1 MNDEERKMA
10 NHNIRQIKRAL
21 NIDFFDL
28 RIPLFLLFI
37 ASSIY
42 SFYISGNIFSFPDI
56 ILLNLGFVL
65 LALLPLR
72 DVIKVFFSLCLSFF
86 VLGFSILRV
95 SNYSIVNLS
104 HIGFIIAS
112 FILFIISFVFSLILI
127 LLFKYKLEIKE
138 LPKRKKESFEGEET
152 KFVST
157 DQTKHEFFVDQL
169 KRKFQLLSQEI
180 ESDLKLKHSSILKRR
195 DDIFKSIELNKKI
208 LLNYYSILHKIRS
221 KIFNEIQR
229 DREFKNLIDSF
240 LEKIKISFTD
250 NFSNALLDL
259 DKLNSSIAE
268 INFVRTPISS
278 LRKQQEDFNI
288 QSFRDKI
295 EEFNRSNLVENLI
308 FVQRKVYELKSIFY
322 SFQKIMQD
330 FSRIPHTCYS
340 ISIKVLQIAS
350 LSGDS
355 DVRRKLS
362 AIVQDIDSFS
372 FKVSVN
378 IKYILS
384 RMQDFENKLLLFS
397 EAFDLEV
404 QKIHMLSI
412 SINDIG
418 SRYID
423 LAKNRIEFFNEQY
436 EKILG
441 EADKFSEMREEI
453 NSIFLRLKEVLVMG
467 EDIKNRVLSLS
478 SSQWLLFLRKELD
491 NRIQIL
497 SEIISLLDNL
507 LKNVSEYIEDINS
520 ITLPDILVYYQGLK
534 SVQSLRRINDL
545 MLKI

>member
-1 MNDEERKMA
+1 MNDGRRKTD
-10 NHNIRQIKRAL
+10 NIRGMKRVL
-21 NIDFFDL
+21 NIDFFNL
-28 RIPLFLLFI
+28 RIPLFLLFF
-37 ASSIY
+37 ASAIY
-42 SFYISGNIFSFPDI
+42 SFYLLDDIFSFPDI
-56 ILLNLGFVL
+56 ILLNLGFIL
-65 LALLPLR
+65 LAFLPLP
-72 DVIKVFFSLCLSFF
+72 DVIKVFFSLWLSFF
-86 VLGFSILRV
+86 VSGFSILRV

-104 HIGFIIAS
+104 DIGFLMAS
-112 FILFIISFVFSLILI
+112 FILFIISFLFSLALI
-127 LLFKYKLEIKE
+127 LLFKYRLELRELSKGRKE
-138 LPKRKKESFEGEET
+138 AFGMRGET

-157 DQTKHEFFVDQL
+157 EQTKREFLVDQL

-195 DDIFKSIELNKKI
+195 DEIFKSIELNKKN
-208 LLNYYSILHKIRS
+208 LLNYYSILHRIRPR
-221 KIFNEIQR
+221 IFNEIQR
-229 DREFKNLIDSF
+229 DKEFKNLIDSF
-240 LEKIKISFTD
+240 LEKINTSFTD
-250 NFSNALLDL
+250 NFSNVLSDL
-259 DKLNSSIAE
+259 DKINSSITE
-268 INFVRTPISS
+268 INFAQTPISS
-278 LRKQQEDFNI
+278 LRRQREDFNI

-295 EEFNRSNLVENLI
+295 EEFNRSNLVENII
-308 FVQRKVYELKSIFY
+308 FVQRKVYGLKSIFY

-350 LSGDS
+350 SSGDS
-355 DVRRKLS
+355 DVRRNLS

-384 RMQDFENKLLLFS
+384 RMQDFENKLLSFS
-397 EAFDLEV
+397 EAFELEV
-404 QKIHMLSI
+404 QKIQLLSI

-418 SRYID
+418 SRYVD

-441 EADKFSEMREEI
+441 EADKFSEMDKEI
-453 NSIFLRLKEVLVMG
+453 NSIFLRLKEVLVMS

-478 SSQWLLFLRKELD
+478 SAQWLLFLRKELD

-497 SEIISLLDNL
+497 SEILSLLDNL

-520 ITLPDILVYYQGLK
+520 ITLPDILIYYQGLK
-534 SVQSLRRINDL
+534 SVQYVGKVNSL

>member
-1 MNDEERKMA
+1 MMGEEKTD
-10 NHNIRQIKRAL
+10 NIRGMKRVL
-21 NIDFFDL
+21 NIDFFNL
-28 RIPLFLLFI
+28 RIPLFLLFF
-37 ASSIY
+37 ASAIY
-42 SFYISGNIFSFPDI
+42 SFYLLDDIFSFPDI
-56 ILLNLGFVL
+56 ILLNLGFIL
-65 LALLPLR
+65 LAFLPLP
-72 DVIKVFFSLCLSFF
+72 DVIKVFFSLWLSFF
-86 VLGFSILRV
+86 VSGFSILRV

-104 HIGFIIAS
+104 DIGFLMAS
-112 FILFIISFVFSLILI
+112 FILFIISFLFSLALI
-127 LLFKYKLEIKE
+127 LLFKYRLELRELSKGRKE
-138 LPKRKKESFEGEET
+138 AFGRRGET

-157 DQTKHEFFVDQL
+157 EQTKREFLVDQL

-195 DDIFKSIELNKKI
+195 DEIFKSIELNKKN
-208 LLNYYSILHKIRS
+208 LLNYYSILHRIRPR
-221 KIFNEIQR
+221 IFNEIQR
-229 DREFKNLIDSF
+229 DKEFKNLIDSF
-240 LEKIKISFTD
+240 LEKINTSFTD
-250 NFSNALLDL
+250 NFSNVLSDL
-259 DKLNSSIAE
+259 DKINSSITE
-268 INFVRTPISS
+268 INFAQTPISS
-278 LRKQQEDFNI
+278 LRRQREDFNI

-295 EEFNRSNLVENLI
+295 EEFNRSNLVENII
-308 FVQRKVYELKSIFY
+308 FVQRKVYGLKSIFY

-350 LSGDS
+350 SSGDS
-355 DVRRKLS
+355 DVRRNLS

-384 RMQDFENKLLLFS
+384 RMQDFENKLLSFS
-397 EAFDLEV
+397 EAFELEV
-404 QKIHMLSI
+404 QKIQLLSI

-418 SRYID
+418 SRYVD

-441 EADKFSEMREEI
+441 EADKFSEMDKEI
-453 NSIFLRLKEVLVMG
+453 NSIFLRLKEVLVTG

-478 SSQWLLFLRKELD
+478 SAQWLLFVRKELD

-497 SEIISLLDNL
+497 SEILSLLDNL

-520 ITLPDILVYYQGLK
+520 ITLPDILIYYQGLK
-534 SVQSLRRINDL
+534 SVQYVGKVNSL

>member
-1 MNDEERKMA
+1 MMGEEKTD
-10 NHNIRQIKRAL
+10 NIRGMKRVL
-21 NIDFFDL
+21 NIDFFNL
-28 RIPLFLLFI
+28 RIPLFLLFF
-37 ASSIY
+37 ASAIY
-42 SFYISGNIFSFPDI
+42 SFYLLDDIFSFPDI
-56 ILLNLGFVL
+56 ILLNLGFIL
-65 LALLPLR
+65 LAFLPLP
-72 DVIKVFFSLCLSFF
+72 DVIKVFFSLWLSFF
-86 VLGFSILRV
+86 VSGFSILRV

-104 HIGFIIAS
+104 DIGFLMAS
-112 FILFIISFVFSLILI
+112 FILFIISFLFSLALI
-127 LLFKYKLEIKE
+127 LLFKYRLELRELSKGRKE
-138 LPKRKKESFEGEET
+138 AFGRRGET

-157 DQTKHEFFVDQL
+157 EQTKREFLVDQL

-195 DDIFKSIELNKKI
+195 DEIFKSIELNKKN
-208 LLNYYSILHKIRS
+208 LLNYYSILHRIRPR
-221 KIFNEIQR
+221 IFNEIQR
-229 DREFKNLIDSF
+229 DKEFKNLIDSF
-240 LEKIKISFTD
+240 LEKTNTSFTD
-250 NFSNALLDL
+250 NFSNVLSDL
-259 DKLNSSIAE
+259 DKINSSITE
-268 INFVRTPISS
+268 INFAQTPISS
-278 LRKQQEDFNI
+278 LRRQREDFNI

-295 EEFNRSNLVENLI
+295 EEFNRSNLVENII
-308 FVQRKVYELKSIFY
+308 FVQRKVYGLKSIFY

-350 LSGDS
+350 SSGDS
-355 DVRRKLS
+355 DVRRNLS

-384 RMQDFENKLLLFS
+384 RMQDFENKLLSFS
-397 EAFDLEV
+397 EAFELEV
-404 QKIHMLSI
+404 QKIQLLSI

-418 SRYID
+418 SRYVD

-441 EADKFSEMREEI
+441 EADKFSEMDKEI
-453 NSIFLRLKEVLVMG
+453 NSIFLRLKEVLVMS

-478 SSQWLLFLRKELD
+478 SAQWLLFLRKELD

-497 SEIISLLDNL
+497 SEILSLLDNL

-520 ITLPDILVYYQGLK
+520 ITLPDILIYYQGLK
-534 SVQSLRRINDL
+534 SVQYVGKVNSL

>member
-1 MNDEERKMA
+1 MMGEEKTD
-10 NHNIRQIKRAL
+10 NIRGMKRVL
-21 NIDFFDL
+21 NIDFFNL
-28 RIPLFLLFI
+28 RIPLFLLFF
-37 ASSIY
+37 ASAIY
-42 SFYISGNIFSFPDI
+42 SFYLLDDIFSFPDI
-56 ILLNLGFVL
+56 ILLNLGFIL
-65 LALLPLR
+65 LAFLPLP
-72 DVIKVFFSLCLSFF
+72 DVIKVFFSLWLSFF
-86 VLGFSILRV
+86 VSGFSILRV

-104 HIGFIIAS
+104 DIGFLMAS
-112 FILFIISFVFSLILI
+112 FILFIISFLFSLALI
-127 LLFKYKLEIKE
+127 LLFKYRLELRELSKGRKE
-138 LPKRKKESFEGEET
+138 AFGRRGET

-157 DQTKHEFFVDQL
+157 EQTKREFLVDQL

-195 DDIFKSIELNKKI
+195 DEIFKSIELNKKN
-208 LLNYYSILHKIRS
+208 LLNYYSILHRIRPR
-221 KIFNEIQR
+221 IFNEIQR
-229 DREFKNLIDSF
+229 DKEFKNLIDSF
-240 LEKIKISFTD
+240 LEKTNTSFTD
-250 NFSNALLDL
+250 NFSNVLSDL
-259 DKLNSSIAE
+259 DKINSSITE
-268 INFVRTPISS
+268 INFAQTPISS
-278 LRKQQEDFNI
+278 LRRQREDFNI

-295 EEFNRSNLVENLI
+295 EEFNRSNLVENII
-308 FVQRKVYELKSIFY
+308 FVQRKVYGLKSIFY

-350 LSGDS
+350 SSGDS
-355 DVRRKLS
+355 DVRRNLS

-384 RMQDFENKLLLFS
+384 RMQDFENKLLSFS
-397 EAFDLEV
+397 EAFELEV
-404 QKIHMLSI
+404 QKIQLLSI

-418 SRYID
+418 SRYVD

-441 EADKFSEMREEI
+441 EADKFSEMDKEI
-453 NSIFLRLKEVLVMG
+453 NSIFLRLKEVLVMS

-478 SSQWLLFLRKELD
+478 SAQWLLFVRKELD

-497 SEIISLLDNL
+497 SEILSLLDNL

-520 ITLPDILVYYQGLK
+520 ITLPDILIYYQGLK
-534 SVQSLRRINDL
+534 SVQYVGKVNSL